1 MAGTKYFKAEVE
13 REGEWW
19 TLRIPELGNLS
30 AQAKRLLDA
39 EDGVR
44 KAIAGRLGIGAG
56 PRVREGTYGSAKRGQ
71 LSNDTLDRPASAFR
85 FNRAVGGA

>member
-44 KAIAGRLGIGAG
+44 KAIAGRLLHSSSSWFPV
-56 PRVREGTYGSAKRGQ
+56 PRTAP
-71 LSNDTLDRPASAFR
+71 DRWPPR
-85 FNRAVGGA
+85 R

>member
-44 KAIAGRLGIGAG
+44 KAIAGRLGIGQSTFAVEMKD
-56 PRVREGTYGSAKRGQ
+56 VRRSTGEGGHIRFRQA
-71 LSNDTLDRPASAFR
+71 RPTEQ
-85 FNRAVGGA
+85 